1 MNTFPLLPAVLA
13 ALLAAPASAQLTLE
27 QVREEV
33 RKELSEQRKANPAA
47 AFNPAMGVVLDAVG
61 KHTRTGQGQFDF
73 RGAELNFSADV
84 DPYSRLYAVI
94 NGRADEVEVEE
105 AAFQT
110 KRLPGSLAL
119 RGGRY
124 FANFG
129 RLPKFHDHEL
139 PFVERTESLDR
150 FLSGEARTEGVELT
164 HLFRT
169 PFFLQGT
176 LGLGNKL
183 GAENDRL
190 DETTPATQDGHANGR
205 PLQAFTYNGRLF
217 TYAPLGED
225 WGLDLGA
232 SAAYTPRQYYVGGAR
247 ADLPNTQRLLNA
259 ADLTVRWEP
268 LGDNV
273 RKALWSTEVFRNNER
288 RRTGIVDEFGNA
300 IQDANGNDIFDN
312 IPRTAWGGF
321 TVVDVRVSPRLG
333 VGAYGDFAEDL
344 DDRKKVSTN
353 IGAFLNVHVSEFQRI
368 RFQVSRLR
376 DNFGGK
382 ADVRGFVQYTA
393 IIGKHAHTFK
403 DR

>member
-1 MNTFPLLPAVLA
+1 MKTLPAFAAAL

-27 QVREEV
+27 QVREEI
-33 RKELSEQRKANPAA
+33 RKELAARPQERKALPA

-61 KHTRTGQGQFDF
+61 KHTRAGRGQFDF
-73 RGAELNFSADV
+73 RSAEISLGADV
-84 DPYSRLYAVI
+84 DPFSRAYFIL
-94 NGRADEVEVEE
+94 NGNPDGVEVEE

-110 KRLPGSLAL
+110 TRLPANLAL

-139 PFVERTESLDR
+139 PFVERTGSLER
-150 FLSGEARTEGVELT
+150 FLDGEARTEGVELNY
-164 HLFRT
+164 LFPL

-176 LGLGNKL
+176 AGVGNKL
-183 GAENDRL
+183 GAENTRL
-190 DETTPATQDGHANGR
+190 EETTPASQDGHKNGR
-205 PLQAFTYNGRLF
+205 PLDAFTYNGRLF
-217 TYAPLGED
+217 TYAPLGDD

-259 ADLTVRWEP
+259 ADVTLRWEP

-273 RKALWSTEVFRNNER
+273 RKALWSTELFRNNER
-288 RRTGIVDEFGNA
+288 RRTDTGAVDGAGNA
-300 IQDANGNDIFDN
+300 VFDN
-312 IPRTAWGGF
+312 VPRTAWGVMS
-321 TVVDVRVSPRLG
+321 VVDARLTRRLG
-333 VGAYGDFAEDL
+333 AGVYGDLAEDL
-344 DDRKKVSTN
+344 DARRKVSTD

-382 ADVRGFVQYTA
+382 ADVRGFVQLTA
-393 IIGKHAHTFK
+393 AIGTHAHTFK